1 MKKRVEKAFGKK
13 IYLLGEDKN
22 GIKYWLEEAKWDC
35 DWYWGFGYIE
45 TYTNN
50 NNPRVA
56 QDINSHQH
64 FDDLF
69 LNKNIFNSFK
79 EFFKETPLNDGEIWE
94 LLGYMKE
101 FYVMEKY
108 SELLKYGNY
117 ITEKAKNITEE
128 KNKEENK
135 KEYERINKI
144 LMPEL
149 FKKIYKLLREEEK

>member
-1 MKKRVEKAFGKK
+1 
-13 IYLLGEDKN
+13 
-22 GIKYWLEEAKWDC
+22 
-35 DWYWGFGYIE
+35 
-45 TYTNN
+45 
-50 NNPRVA
+50 
-56 QDINSHQH
+56 
-64 FDDLF
+64 
-69 LNKNIFNSFK
+69 
-79 EFFKETPLNDGEIWE
+79 
-94 LLGYMKE
+94 MKE

-149 FKKIYKLLREEEK
+149 FKKIYKLLREEEKWRANKFVLWIFFERWYGRKISYFIGKIFQK